1 MTMSFKAVLR
11 NAIEGWRAEL
21 SKECIAHKIASAY
34 YKLGLA
40 NEVDAQRKELLK
52 VPGKDDKNNMQ
63 NFFRYN
69 ERSSVEAKA
78 TMMDL
83 LPAVISAM
91 PAERACTALNQFLNP
106 LGFSVAKIGANQT
119 TSNRDQLLANF
130 SKESSEAF
138 RAFLLLPESA
148 SIDQLRS
155 AYKEV
160 QESAGSHDP
169 LLNYLEKLIAL
180 KS

>member
-1 MTMSFKAVLR
+1 MNLSIKAVLR
-11 NAIEGWRAEL
+11 NMIEGWRADL
-21 SKECIAHKIASAY
+21 SKECIAHKVASAY
-34 YKLGLA
+34 HKLGLA

-52 VPGKDDKNNMQ
+52 LPGKDDKNNMQ

-78 TMMDL
+78 TMLDL
-83 LPAVISAM
+83 LPAVLSAM
-91 PAERACTALNQFLNP
+91 PAERVCAGLNQFFNP
-106 LGFSVAKIGANQT
+106 LGFVISHIGSGVE
-119 TSNRDQLLANF
+119 TSNRDLLLANF
-130 SKESSEAF
+130 TKESSEAL

-160 QESAGSHDP
+160 QDSAGSHEP